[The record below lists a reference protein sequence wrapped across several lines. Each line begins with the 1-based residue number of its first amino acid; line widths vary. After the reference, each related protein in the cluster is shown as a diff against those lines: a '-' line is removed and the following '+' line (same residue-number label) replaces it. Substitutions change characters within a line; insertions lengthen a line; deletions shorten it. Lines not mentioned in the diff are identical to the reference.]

1 MNLSFAPVWSWPLVL
16 LCCAAV
22 IGVVA
27 LGYPR
32 RIRHLSVARQR
43 LLLMTRILLAALLL
57 VLMLRPSLLLT
68 SQSVEK
74 SVIYV
79 LGDRSRSMQTPD
91 ASGST
96 TRLAAQQ
103 KLLGEVD
110 NLLEQFDDTVEIRRR
125 SFSDSLE
132 PWDSDNTQ
140 SDGESTSFAATLE
153 ELLRESKPDNVV
165 AVILSSDGRQAAW
178 GDADRSPVPYARQ
191 LGERQSPVYGVVH
204 GSSNLAT
211 AGLDVALSELDITPD
226 VFVRNVVPLKI
237 RVRANGAASRPVR
250 VRVLLEEAPTGNG
263 RSGEMLPVAV
273 DQQGREVYE
282 FICDGDSVDRLLDL
296 QIVPQNPGEYKV
308 AVEAEPLKDE
318 VRVTNNR
325 VETIIR
331 VRKGGIRVA
340 YFDRPR
346 AERRWLMSITVS
358 SRVQLDRMAVYS
370 GPLAD
375 RNRFDDRW
383 FRPGQYDAFIIGDVS
398 AEAFGKERLEAIR
411 RCCELG
417 AGLMMTGGVENF
429 GSGGYQDHS
438 IARLFPV
445 DVAGTTE
452 QLTGPVKMV
461 PTETGLRHSVMQI
474 ASASRNSERWKD
486 LPPLEG
492 ATVLKPLEVSLA
504 QVLATTENG
513 SPLLVGHNAGR
524 SRVMAFGGD
533 TTWQWYVQRDWGAE
547 AFQRFWR
554 QTIFWLTKH
563 EQDSDGPVWVS
574 AEPRDLVP
582 GQRVDLSFG
591 ARDRQ
596 GVQLAEAEFSL
607 TVTRPDGTKAA
618 IPLSQDGGLGTAR
631 FAEADEPGDY
641 FVRVE
646 ATHNGQPHGWA
657 TTRFLVNARDPELDN
672 PSADPEMM
680 KELAYNSGGDFLTP
694 ELLLERLEKWVDDGL
709 PGHQMTRGQRLNLW
723 DNWYFLLL
731 FVGVMTVEWALRKK
745 SGLV

>member
-1 MNLSFAPVWSWPLVL
+1 MNLSFAPVWSWPVVL

-22 IGVVA
+22 TGVIM

-32 RIRHLSVARQR
+32 RIRHLSVVRQR
-43 LLLMTRILLAALLL
+43 LLLSIRVLLALLL
-57 VLMLRPSLLLT
+57 LCLMLRPSLLLT

-79 LGDRSRSMQTPD
+79 LGDLSRSMQTPD
-91 ASGST
+91 APGSL
-96 TRLAAQQ
+96 TRLQAQQQLLTEAAQ
-103 KLLGEVD
+103 
-110 NLLEQFDDTVEIRRR
+110 LLEQFDESVEVRRR
-125 SFSDSLE
+125 AFSESLQ
-132 PWDSDNTQ
+132 PWKPETAEAE
-140 SDGESTSFAATLE
+140 GVSTSFAMMLE
-153 ELLRESKPDNVV
+153 ELLRESGPDNVV
-165 AVILSSDGRQAAW
+165 AVLLSSDGRQAAW

-191 LGERQSPVYGVVH
+191 LGERQSPVYAVVH
-204 GSSNLAT
+204 GSSDVT
-211 AGLDVALSELDITPD
+211 STGLDVALSELDVAPD

-237 RVRANGAASRPVR
+237 RIRTHGAVDRAIR
-250 VRVLLEEAPTGNG
+250 VRVLLEETPTGNQ
-263 RSGEMLPVAV
+263 RSGKMVPVPL
-273 DQQGREVYE
+273 DQQNRLVHE
-282 FICDGDSVDRLLDL
+282 FIVDGDTVDRLIDL
-296 QIVPQNPGEYKV
+296 QIVPPSPGEFKL
-308 AVEAEPLKDE
+308 AVESEPLKDE

-346 AERRWLMSITVS
+346 WEMKYIKSITVS
-358 SRVQLDRMAVYS
+358 SRVQVDRMAVYS

-375 RNRFDDRW
+375 RNRFDDTW
-383 FRPGQYDAFIIGDVS
+383 FRPGQYDAYIIGDVP
-398 AEAFGKERLEAIR
+398 AEAFGKARLDAIR

-429 GSGGYQDHS
+429 AAGGYQNHS
-438 IARLFPV
+438 LARLFPV
-445 DVAGTTE
+445 DVAGTSE
-452 QLTGPVKMV
+452 QLTGPVKVV

-474 ASASRNSERWKD
+474 ASSSRNSERWKE
-486 LPPLEG
+486 LPPLNG
-492 ATVLKPLEVSLA
+492 ATVLKPLEGSLA

-513 SPLLVGHNAGR
+513 TPLLVGHNAGR

-533 TTWQWYVQRDWGAE
+533 TTWHWYLQRDWGAD

-563 EQDSDGPVWVS
+563 EQDSEGPVWIS

-582 GQRVDLSFG
+582 GQPSHLSFG

-596 GVQLAEAEFSL
+596 GVQLPSADFSV
-607 TVTRPDGTKAA
+607 TVTRPDG
-618 IPLSQDGGLGTAR
+618 SQVVVPVSPDGGQGTAR
-631 FAEADEPGDY
+631 FTEADEPGDY

-646 ATHNGQPHGWA
+646 ANRDGRLHGWA
-657 TTRFLVNARDPELDN
+657 GTRFLVNARDPELDN

-680 KELAYNSGGDFLTP
+680 RELAYNSGGDFLSS
-694 ELLLERLEKWVDDGL
+694 EQLIERLQQWVAEGL
-709 PGHQMTRGQRLNLW
+709 PGHQMTRGERLNLW

-731 FVGVMTVEWALRKK
+731 FVGLMSLEWALRKRN
-745 SGLV
+745 GLV